1 MLFRVYN
8 QEKISSQATDFN
20 FFFIYILAFYAKYF
34 DFLSSSQE
42 AMRWGGKDTF
52 IPSTLVKS
60 LQVEFKCIITMF

>member
-8 QEKISSQATDFN
+8 QEKISSQTTDFN

-42 AMRWGGKDTF
+42 TMRWGEK
-52 IPSTLVKS
+52 IHSYLAP
-60 LQVEFKCIITMF
+60 